1 MAPGL
6 PLALRGAPYDPR
18 VDRQGNNLMRSLGQF
33 FGHLGQAIRTDPAKA
48 DKTAPEKHEVR
59 REVEER
65 EETTP
70 DGRKVT
76 VRRTTIEEIELEP
89 RRKPSGDAP

>member
-1 MAPGL
+1 MPDEK
-6 PLALRGAPYDPR
+6 PKS
-18 VDRQGNNLMRSLGQF
+18 LMRNLGQF
-33 FGHLGQAIRTDPAKA
+33 FGHIAKGVKTDPAKP
-48 DKTAPEKHEVR
+48 DSHKQEVR

-76 VRRTTIEEIELEP
+76 VRRTTIEEVEIQQGATP
-89 RRKPSGDAP
+89 GDRAGGRSQ

>member
-1 MAPGL
+1 MTSDKPKS
-6 PLALRGAPYDPR
+6 
-18 VDRQGNNLMRSLGQF
+18 LMRNLGEF
-33 FGHLGQAIRTDPAKA
+33 FGHIARGVKA
-48 DKTAPEKHEVR
+48 DAAKSTTQKHEVH

-76 VRRTTIEEIELEP
+76 VRRTTIEEIEFDKAAAPTEQEGEP
-89 RRKPSGDAP
+89 TP